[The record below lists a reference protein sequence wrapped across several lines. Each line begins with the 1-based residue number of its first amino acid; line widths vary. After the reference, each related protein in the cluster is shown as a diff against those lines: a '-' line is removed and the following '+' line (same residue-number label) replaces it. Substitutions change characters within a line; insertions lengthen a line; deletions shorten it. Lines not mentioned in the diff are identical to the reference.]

1 MNDLTVSAIVLGA
14 ALLHACW
21 NALVKAHQDPV
32 LTMGLVSGVVM
43 LISGGIMLAAPAPPL
58 GLWPYL
64 LLGVVAHNGF
74 KVFLLLAYRAGDLSR
89 MYPLARGSA
98 PLLVAL
104 FSGVVAGEAL
114 SRLDQVS
121 VLLISLGLMSLAFER
136 GLTVRGPAWRAE
148 GMGLWYAL
156 ASGAC
161 IAAYTLIDGMGVR
174 LSGTVWGY
182 SAWLFFMDAFPFML
196 IALVW
201 RGRHLRRFLRGR
213 VAPGVLAGSLSGLA
227 YFIVMWALSHG
238 AMAPIAAL
246 RETGV
251 VFAALIGTVVLGES
265 FGVRRMLAAVLVAAG
280 VVVMNLG

>member
-1 MNDLTVSAIVLGA
+1 M
-14 ALLHACW
+14 
-21 NALVKAHQDPV
+21 LV
-32 LTMGLVSGVVM
+32 
-43 LISGGIMLAAPAPPL
+43 APAPPL
-58 GLWPYL
+58 ALWPYL
-64 LLGVVAHNGF
+64 LLGVVTHNGF
-74 KVFLLLAYRAGDLSR
+74 KVFLLLAYRTGDLSR
-89 MYPLARGSA
+89 VYPLARGSA

-114 SRLDQVS
+114 TWMDLAS
-121 VLLISLGLMSLAFER
+121 VLLISLGLMSLALER
-136 GLTVRGPAWRAE
+136 GLTVRGLAASDDRR
-148 GMGLWYAL
+148 GLWYAL
-156 ASGAC
+156 ASGTC

-182 SAWLFFMDAFPFML
+182 SAWLFFVDAIPFML

-201 RGRHLRRFLRGR
+201 RGRYLRQFLRGR

-227 YFIVMWALSHG
+227 YFIVMWALNHG
-238 AMAPIAAL
+238 AMAPVAAL

-265 FGVRRMLAAVLVAAG
+265 FGVRRILAAALVATG